1 MSEAIHIGDAAASV
15 IADLRFRRH
24 VRHLHSLG
32 PRAVGELLAEIGRE
46 HAIRTAIEQKLER
59 YARLTP
65 EQIGTVGGED
75 FPPAPLRVVGGD
87 E

>member
-15 IADLRFRRH
+15 IADLRFRRN
-24 VRHLHSLG
+24 VQHLHSLG
-32 PRAVGELLAEIGRE
+32 PRAVGELLAELGRE
-46 HAIRTAIEQKLER
+46 HAVRTAIERKLDR

-65 EQIGTVGGED
+65 EQIETVGGED
-75 FPPAPLRVVGGD
+75 FSPAPLRVVGGD

>member
-1 MSEAIHIGDAAASV
+1 MVGLGSV
-15 IADLRFRRH
+15 NWESPSFRAGSSQ
-24 VRHLHSLG
+24 SLG